1 MMPWNDDVNYP
12 TAPPTDGW
20 DHPGIRVGQTW
31 RVSTGGAFTITEHD
45 ELREKVTARGYTTID
60 AFFCGGAWIPAL
72 ELQDL
77 LTPTGERP
85 DIYAVLIADVCC
97 PWFAP
102 WDSRWP
108 AMGRIPP
115 YRLAASNDLG
125 VWDNDLGVWEVIAV
139 VGGKETY
146 IGRVERHGAMWAPVT
161 YDNRPICPVPV
172 QESRAVGMVLRWW
185 EEQGCVERG
194 KEYQP

>member
-31 RVSTGGAFTITEHD
+31 RLWLGSPFTITDHD
-45 ELREKVTARGYTTID
+45 EYEDGNGRPGEHWFIGSR
-60 AFFCGGAWIPAL
+60 WIPNGELRAL
-72 ELQDL
+72 LIPSGPECFATL
-77 LTPTGERP
+77 L
-85 DIYAVLIADVCC
+85 ADACC

-125 VWDNDLGVWEVIAV
+125 VWEVIAV

-146 IGRVERHGAMWAPVT
+146 IGRVERRDAMWAPVT
-161 YDNRPICPVPV
+161 YDNQPICPVPV

-185 EEQGCVERG
+185 EEQGGVERG
-194 KEYQP
+194 KECQP